1 MASCPHPMTDASR
14 HDHRFESLAVFAT
27 VVRSPSL
34 LRVQFALLLFSLCEI
49 ACWIAIL
56 VYAYDRG
63 GATESGLVAFAQLAP
78 AVVFAPIGAAMG
90 DRIPRIRML
99 ALAHASFAATT
110 LLGAALLFAGA
121 DALLVYGAA
130 ILAGLAL
137 TLVRPAHAS
146 VLPTIARTPSELTA
160 ANVATGT
167 VENVGV
173 LVGSVAGGVLLAEA
187 GTAGVWLAAG
197 VGLGLG
203 FLAVVGMRP
212 AVVVRRQ
219 RLELTLDDVGPGPAI
234 PVAGAIDA
242 VHAADAALV
251 ASPRGGGAVLAEILA
266 GLRVIRAEPN
276 LRVVVL
282 VLGLSMSLVGIL
294 DVLGVVLALEV
305 LDAGD
310 QGVGLISGAMG
321 AGGLLGAGIA
331 ISLVGRHRLLTPMLL
346 AAVVVG
352 LGIGASGLVPLL
364 VVALLGF
371 LAGGIG
377 KSVFDVA
384 GRTMLQRVSPDET
397 LARIFGVLEGVNM
410 AALALGTLAA
420 PILVRLLGTAGA
432 LVVAA
437 SIIPAAVI
445 VLRPFLARADASGIV
460 HEEELGLIR
469 AIPMFAPLRVTALE
483 RLAQELDHMHVRPD
497 GDIIRQGDTGDR
509 FYIIGQG
516 QCAILVDG
524 RAVNVIGPGDGF
536 GEIALLNDVPRTAT
550 VRAIT
555 EVELFVLDRAP
566 FLEAVTGQPRSRAA
580 AQAVIDRHLEMNRD
594 GQ

>member
-1 MASCPHPMTDASR
+1 M
-14 HDHRFESLAVFAT
+14 
-27 VVRSPSL
+27 
-34 LRVQFALLLFSLCEI
+34 
-49 ACWIAIL
+49 
-56 VYAYDRG
+56 
-63 GATESGLVAFAQLAP
+63 
-78 AVVFAPIGAAMG
+78 
-90 DRIPRIRML
+90 
-99 ALAHASFAATT
+99 
-110 LLGAALLFAGA
+110 
-121 DALLVYGAA
+121 
-130 ILAGLAL
+130 
-137 TLVRPAHAS
+137 
-146 VLPTIARTPSELTA
+146 
-160 ANVATGT
+160 
-167 VENVGV
+167 
-173 LVGSVAGGVLLAEA
+173 
-187 GTAGVWLAAG
+187 
-197 VGLGLG
+197 
-203 FLAVVGMRP
+203 
-212 AVVVRRQ
+212 
-219 RLELTLDDVGPGPAI
+219 
-234 PVAGAIDA
+234 
-242 VHAADAALV
+242 
-251 ASPRGGGAVLAEILA
+251 
-266 GLRVIRAEPN
+266 
-276 LRVVVL
+276 
-282 VLGLSMSLVGIL
+282 
-294 DVLGVVLALEV
+294 LGVVLALEV

-483 RLAQELDHMHVRPD
+483 RLAQELDHMHVRARRRHHPP
-497 GDIIRQGDTGDR
+497 GRHGRPLLHHRPGPVR
-509 FYIIGQG
+509 HPG
-516 QCAILVDG
+516 G
-524 RAVNVIGPGDGF
+524 RAGRERDRSGDGF

-580 AQAVIDRHLEMNRD
+580 AQALIEPAHSDR
-594 GQ
+594 

>member
-1 MASCPHPMTDASR
+1 MADAS
-14 HDHRFESLAVFAT
+14 HPEHRFESLAVFAT

-34 LRVQFALLLFSLCEI
+34 LRVQLALLLFSMGEI
-49 ACWIAIL
+49 ASWIAIL
-56 VYAYDRG
+56 VYAYNRG

-78 AVVFAPIGAAMG
+78 AVVFAPIAATLG

-99 ALAHASFAATT
+99 ALAHAAFAATT
-110 LLGAALLFAGA
+110 LLGAALLLAGA

-137 TLVRPAHAS
+137 TLVRPAHAA

-187 GTAGVWLAAG
+187 GTAGVWLVAG
-197 VGLGLG
+197 VGLVVG

-212 AVVVRRQ
+212 ATVVRRR
-219 RLELTLDDVGPGPAI
+219 RLELTLDEEGPGPAL
-234 PVAGAIDA
+234 PVPGAVDA
-242 VHAADAALV
+242 VRAAEVAVV
-251 ASPRGGGAVLAEILA
+251 ASPRGGGAVLQEILA
-266 GLRVIRAEPN
+266 GLRVIHAEPN

-282 VLGLSMSLVGIL
+282 VLGLSMMLVGIL
-294 DVLGVVLALEV
+294 DVLGVVLALDV

-310 QGVGLISGAMG
+310 QGVGLISGALG

-331 ISLVGRHRLLTPMLL
+331 ISLVGRHRLLAPMIL

-384 GRTMLQRVSPDET
+384 GRTMLQRVAPDAT

-420 PILVRLLGTAGA
+420 PVLIQLLGSTGA

-437 SIIPAAVI
+437 SIVPAAVL
-445 VLRPFLARADASGIV
+445 VLRPYLARADASGIV

-469 AIPMFAPLRVTALE
+469 AIPMFTPLRVTALE
-483 RLAQELDHMHVRPD
+483 RLAQELDHMHVRAGAD
-497 GDIIRQGDTGDR
+497 VIRQGDTGDR

-524 RAVNVIGPGDGF
+524 RAVNVIGPGAGF

-550 VRAIT
+550 VRAVT
-555 EVELFVLDRAP
+555 ELELFVLDRAP
-566 FLEAVTGQPRSRAA
+566 FLEAITGQPRSQAA
-580 AQAVIDRHLEMNRD
+580 AQAVIERHMEMNREVE
-594 GQ
+594 

>member
-1 MASCPHPMTDASR
+1 VASSGQPMPAASS
-14 HDHRFESLAVFAT
+14 HEHRFESLAVFAT

-34 LRVQFALLLFSLCEI
+34 LRVQFALLVFSMAEI
-49 ACWIAIL
+49 ASWIAIL

-63 GATESGLVAFAQLAP
+63 GATESGIVAFAQLAP

-99 ALAHASFAATT
+99 ALAHVAFAAAT
-110 LLGAALLFAGA
+110 LLGAALLLADV

-137 TLVRPAHAS
+137 TLVRPAHAA

-173 LVGSVAGGVLLAEA
+173 LVGSVAGGLLLAETGA
-187 GTAGVWLAAG
+187 AGVWLVAG
-197 VGLGLG
+197 IGLVLG
-203 FLAVVGMRP
+203 FLAVVGMHP
-212 AVVVRRQ
+212 AIVVRRQ
-219 RLELTLDDVGPGPAI
+219 RLELTLDEEGPGPAI
-234 PVAGAIDA
+234 PVPAA
-242 VHAADAALV
+242 VDAARAAEVAVV
-251 ASPRGGGAVLAEILA
+251 ASPRGGGAVIHEILA
-266 GLRVIRAEPN
+266 GLRIIHGEPN

-282 VLGLSMSLVGIL
+282 VLGLSMMLVGVL
-294 DVLGVVLALEV
+294 DVLGVVLALDV
-305 LDAGD
+305 LDAGE
-310 QGVGLISGAMG
+310 QGVGLISGALG

-331 ISLVGRHRLLTPMLL
+331 ISLVGRHHLLLPMVM
-346 AAVVVG
+346 AAVVIG
-352 LGIGASGLVPLL
+352 LGIGASGLVPVLA
-364 VVALLGF
+364 VALLGF

-384 GRTMLQRVSPDET
+384 GRTMLQRVAPDET

-420 PILVRLLGTAGA
+420 PLLVRLLGSTGA

-437 SIIPAAVI
+437 SIVPAAVI
-445 VLRPFLARADASGIV
+445 VLRAYLARADASGVV

-483 RLAQELDHMHVRPD
+483 RLAQELDHMHVRTGAD
-497 GDIIRQGDTGDR
+497 VVRQGDTGDR
-509 FYIIGQG
+509 FFIIGEG

-524 RAVNVIGPGDGF
+524 RAVNVIGPGSGF

-550 VRAIT
+550 VRALS
-555 EVELFVLDRAP
+555 ELDLFVLGRGP

-580 AQAVIDRHLEMNRD
+580 AQAVIDGHLDMNRD
-594 GQ
+594 AD